1 VRRSHIFL
9 SLLIEN
15 FFNAFVFPKSSCP
28 NRPATCDWNTYN
40 SPSPN
45 AQTLWG
51 ALIGGPD
58 ASDNY
63 VDARSNYQQNEPAC
77 DYNAGFQSAVA
88 GLLKLAVQGI
98 VP

>member
-1 VRRSHIFL
+1 MFL
-9 SLLIEN
+9 EWFYFL
-15 FFNAFVFPKSSCP
+15 KSSCP

-51 ALIGGPD
+51 ALVGGPD

-63 VDARSNYQQNEPAC
+63 VDTRTNYQSNEVAT
-77 DYNAGFQSAVA
+77 DYNAAFQSAVA